1 MKTFDVIVAKYLDCL
16 LISGRAGR
24 LSTNVPYAYIA
35 LDLAVST
42 TTAY

>member
-1 MKTFDVIVAKYLDCL
+1 MKTFDVIVAKYL